1 MAYFTQFPTLL
12 YDVEKTNKDVLVTD
26 LFFRYRIRDEIK
38 NNLVTYNKFSV
49 RDHDTP
55 ENLAQKINGDP
66 HLYWIILKMN
76 DIVNIN
82 EDWPKSQRE
91 LNRFV
96 DDKYPGKARMVSN
109 MGTSDFTIGE
119 DVTTVEGYL
128 SLEDDFDTAED
139 SEPRILYERTDVE
152 KYMVQ
157 ETVDNPASGIIN
169 SIDKTNFNIGSK
181 TSPTHKVIITEADG
195 TFSNGDV
202 ITGRDSN
209 TTATIVST
217 VANTDADHHFEDESN
232 LLTSTLKSSEDH
244 IKTLKDLYK
253 EVPRNR
259 RNGTP
264 VTILGAICKLLI
276 NDYFLEKPYDQQA
289 RSDYSFDQL
298 QTQFLWTD
306 YHRSQIS

>member
-55 ENLAQKINGDP
+55 ENLAQKIYGDP

-96 DDKYPGKARMVSN
+96 DDKYPGKALMVSN

-217 VANTDADHHFEDESN
+217 VANTDADHHFEDEN
-232 LLTSTLKSSEDH
+232 KKYVDADASTRDRTVTNRVYEDEKNEAKRNIKMLKPQ
-244 IKTLKDLYK
+244 Y
-253 EVPRNR
+253 VP
-259 RNGTP
+259 
-264 VTILGAICKLLI
+264 TIVGEFESILRGV
-276 NDYFLEKPYDQQA
+276 
-289 RSDYSFDQL
+289 
-298 QTQFLWTD
+298 
-306 YHRSQIS
+306 